1 MAKILI
7 KLDVLNSAEV
17 VGKKKGRLL
26 GSLAAISF
34 SEEKLKRKVEEEVC
48 KRIVERL
55 RENLDKVFLEEG
67 ISARLRIKS
76 KV

>member
-26 GSLAAISF
+26 GSLAAISL
-34 SEEKLKRKVEEEVC
+34 SKEKLKRKVEEEVC

-55 RENLDKVFLEEG
+55 RENLDKVFQEEG

>member
-26 GSLAAISF
+26 GSLVAISL

-55 RENLDKVFLEEG
+55 RENLDKVFQEEG